1 MTVDIKRL
9 GFSLIG
15 YSLHK
20 ASQTLRVLAALCVR
34 LAGAWG
40 VAAVPVSLT
49 PSDLRSG
56 IPEGCSPAA
65 PVVFFWGRKERIC
78 GI

>member
-1 MTVDIKRL
+1 M
-9 GFSLIG
+9 FG

-34 LAGAWG
+34 LPGAWG
-40 VAAVPVSLT
+40 SPAVPVRLT

-56 IPEGCSPAA
+56 IPKGCSPAA
-65 PVVFFWGRKERIC
+65 PVVFSWGRKEGNR